1 MPNFSVQKL
10 LMKLANK
17 APLLVQASAR
27 TVGSDFQLVK
37 FCKVHL
43 CIISTCYAHHK
54 YYKIDLFHEIEMVK
68 ADCKSE
74 AAGYSCFIVGNKHPT

>member
-1 MPNFSVQKL
+1 
-10 LMKLANK
+10 MKGVRGMLHL
-17 APLLVQASAR
+17 PVLVQASAR
-27 TVGSDFQLVK
+27 TVSSDFQLVK

-54 YYKIDLFHEIEMVK
+54 YYKIDLFHEIEMLK

-74 AAGYSCFIVGNKHPT
+74 AAGKMSFFLKKACS